1 MGGRDDA
8 AGNGSVMQA
17 TYSRAMGH
25 TQRAILGTF
34 LLFATVVLSL
44 TLAGGRA
51 QAASMQAP
59 VHLMI
64 LGDSLTA
71 GYGLP
76 PQEGFQSQL
85 AAALRARG
93 ANVVLVDAAVS
104 GDTTADAAARL
115 DWALAGGQV
124 DAALVELG
132 GNDGLRGLDPALMQA
147 NLTHILVALQSK
159 HIPVLLSG
167 MIAPPNLGTDYGDRF
182 TAVFTA
188 LGKRPGVLY
197 DPFFLEGL
205 VGHPEYAQADGIHPN
220 AAGVTIEV
228 KRLLPL
234 ILKLIGEPQAQA
246 NARADAA
253 RTGGATTG

>member
-1 MGGRDDA
+1 MTLLLVVGAIGGAARALSADA
-8 AGNGSVMQA
+8 DPKAG
-17 TYSRAMGH
+17 
-25 TQRAILGTF
+25 
-34 LLFATVVLSL
+34 
-44 TLAGGRA
+44 AG
-51 QAASMQAP
+51 ASPP

-76 PQEGFQSQL
+76 QQDGFQAKL
-85 AAALRARG
+85 AAALKAQG

-115 DWALAGGQV
+115 DWVLGGGPV

-132 GNDGLRGLDPALMQA
+132 GNDGLRGLDPALMKR
-147 NLTHILVALQSK
+147 NLTHILDALQAK

-167 MIAPPNLGTDYGDRF
+167 MRAPSNLGDEYGQHF
-182 TAVFTA
+182 AAVFTD
-188 LGKRPGVLY
+188 LGRRPGILY

-205 VGHPEYAQADGIHPN
+205 PGHPRYAQADGIHPN
-220 AAGVTIEV
+220 AAGVDYEV

-234 ILKLIGEPQAQA
+234 ILKLIHEPQTQA
-246 NARADAA
+246 NAARDAGTA
-253 RTGGATTG
+253 GG

>member
-1 MGGRDDA
+1 
-8 AGNGSVMQA
+8 
-17 TYSRAMGH
+17 MGH
-25 TQRAILGTF
+25 TQRAILRTF
-34 LLFATVVLSL
+34 LLFAAVVLSM
-44 TLAGGRA
+44 TQGVAGTE
-51 QAASMQAP
+51 AAAAEAAGQAP

-76 PQEGFQSQL
+76 PEAGFQAQL
-85 AAALRARG
+85 AAALHAQG
-93 ANVVLVDAAVS
+93 AHVVLVDAAVS

-115 DWALAGGQV
+115 DWALGGGQV

-132 GNDGLRGLDPALMQA
+132 GNDGLRGLDPALMRT
-147 NLTHILVALQSK
+147 NLTHILDALQAK

-167 MIAPPNLGTDYGDRF
+167 MIAPPNLGTEYGERF
-182 TAVFTA
+182 AAVFAA

-205 VGHPEYAQADGIHPN
+205 VGHPDYAQADGIHPN
-220 AAGVTIEV
+220 GAGVAIEV

-234 ILKLIGEPQAQA
+234 ILKLIDEPQAQA
-246 NARADAA
+246 NARAA
-253 RTGGATTG
+253 RTGGATSG

>member
-1 MGGRDDA
+1 
-8 AGNGSVMQA
+8 
-17 TYSRAMGH
+17 MGH

-85 AAALRARG
+85 AAALRAR

-234 ILKLIGEPQAQA
+234 ILKLIGEPQTQA

-253 RTGGATTG
+253 RTGGATSG